1 MIQFLRVSATVSKT
15 VVALVLS
22 LILTIFAS
30 TPAHALDLDWHGQF
44 RTETN
49 WIYGY
54 SHAQYLTTSFSQLDQ
69 GYFIPSNGNSP
80 ASFQN
85 LFLRLT
91 PRVIVN
97 DNISIYSNIWFG
109 TPDRGIFGGDQTA
122 ISTVNQTNTG
132 NAMLSASTLYSEVA
146 TDFGTLVV
154 GRMPLNWGLGVVW
167 NTTTDGFDRLPS
179 TADGIRMETKLGAFK
194 FAPAMYKYRAGS
206 NYGGA
211 AAGTTPNVTT
221 VAGDSGAADYS
232 LALTYNNDDEQM
244 DLGLLFIRRL
254 AGMQAGVINPFAIM
268 PAGNSPGGF
277 TPGMSGY
284 AYNMW
289 DFYLKKKSG
298 IVTVSAEVPI
308 VTGLVANNP
317 YSTVAGAVK
326 VDTQIDDHWKIKL
339 NAGLA
344 PGQASVAS
352 GNTAG
357 TYTAFTFHPDYRP
370 GLLMFNYNYRNFS
383 DKSLSPYND
392 PVANAQF
399 LSLGFD
405 FNSSKWSHG
414 MKWLFATASKTA
426 DATAGGAYFNSL
438 DGYYKANNAGAVAQS
453 KGLGSEF
460 DYSLGYDWDESLKV
474 GLTMGLYFPG
484 NFYTF
489 SNSATPNVTKT
500 VFGSGLNLLVKF

>member
-1 MIQFLRVSATVSKT
+1 MIQFLRASAT
-15 VVALVLS
+15 AGAIAFS
-22 LILTIFAS
+22 LICSVFAS
-30 TPAHALDLDWHGQF
+30 SAHALDLDWHGQF

-54 SHAQYLTTSFSQLDQ
+54 SHGQYLTTPLNQLDQ

-109 TPDRGIFGGDQTA
+109 TPDRGIFGGDQPSV
-122 ISTVNQTNTG
+122 STVNQTNTG
-132 NAMLSASTLYSEVA
+132 NAMVSASTLYSEVA
-146 TDFGTLVV
+146 TDFGTLTV

-194 FAPAMYKYRAGS
+194 FAPAMYKYRSGS

-211 AAGTTPNVTT
+211 AVGTTPNITT
-221 VAGDSGAADYS
+221 VAGDSGASDYS

-254 AGMQAGVINPFAIM
+254 AGMQASVINPFSIM
-268 PAGNSPGGF
+268 PAGTTPGGY
-277 TPGMSGY
+277 TPGTSGY
-284 AYNMW
+284 AYNVW

-298 IVTVSAEVPI
+298 IVTVTAEVPI

-317 YSTVAGAVK
+317 YSAVAGAVK
-326 VDTQIDDHWKIKL
+326 VDTALDDHWKL
-339 NAGLA
+339 RVNAGLA
-344 PGQASVAS
+344 PGQGTIPA
-352 GNTAG
+352 AG
-357 TYTAFTFHPDYRP
+357 TPASSYTAFNFHPDYRP

-392 PVANAQF
+392 PVSNAEF
-399 LSLGFD
+399 ISLGFD
-405 FNSSKWSHG
+405 YNAAKWTHG
-414 MKWLFATASKTA
+414 MKWLYAVASKVA
-426 DATAGGAYFNSL
+426 DATVGGAYYNNM
-438 DGYYKANNAGAVAQS
+438 DGYYKANNAGAVAQA
-453 KGLGSEF
+453 KGLGSEI
-460 DYSLGYDWDESLKV
+460 DYSLGYDWDESLKL

-484 NFYTF
+484 NFYLF
-489 SNSATPNVTKT
+489 NNSATPNVTKT